1 MISKNK
7 IAINDKIAVTL
18 AILAF
23 IIFLGIAIF
32 SAAETFRHF
41 TILSSEEEVN
51 VYGIPLFLL
60 MFGIWASNK
69 DFYLCATVFVF
80 TFFVF
85 LVSTFIHYQEIDE
98 RQYKKIENVDKSI
111 IEKFVNGKNYVNGWD
126 YLNILENKHIEANQK
141 NVYESQKHI
150 EEVKNKV
157 FK

>member
-1 MISKNK
+1 
-7 IAINDKIAVTL
+7 
-18 AILAF
+18 
-23 IIFLGIAIF
+23 
-32 SAAETFRHF
+32 
-41 TILSSEEEVN
+41 
-51 VYGIPLFLL
+51 